1 MPNRRRRKL
10 STAMSAVAA
19 LAVASPCAYFL
30 VYESTAGNKAPEHHE
45 FKQAAVMSDLPGELM
60 GALSQGL
67 SQFGINLPPV
77 PALSGGATSTPGLA
91 SPGLGSP
98 GLGTP
103 GLGTPGLTNPGL
115 TSPGATS
122 PGLTSPGLT
131 SPGLTSPGL
140 TSPGAAPTT
149 PGLTTPG
156 ALPTTPG
163 AGVATPGAGLNPALS
178 NPGLTSPAG
187 TAPGLGSPTVAPS
200 EVPIDSG
207 AGLDPGAGGTYPI
220 LGDPSTFGNASPIGG
235 GGTGLG
241 GGSSS
246 GGSGGLVND
255 VMQAA
260 NQLGA
265 GQAIDLLKGLVMPA
279 ITQGMHGGAAAG
291 ALPGAAGA
299 LPVRRVRCRVRRV
312 RCRCGG
318 ALPVRRCAAGRA
330 APRVRCRRPPA
341 PRRHCP
347 RSRPFPNHPP
357 DGTAEG
363 SAVPSIFAADFGI
376 AQRRVVS

>member
-98 GLGTP
+98 GLGSPGLGTP

-149 PGLTTPG
+149 PGLTAPG

-163 AGVATPGAGLNPALS
+163 GGVATPGAGLNPALS
-178 NPGLTSPAG
+178 NPGLTSPR
-187 TAPGLGSPTVAPS
+187 PGRRRGW
-200 EVPIDSG
+200 
-207 AGLDPGAGGTYPI
+207 
-220 LGDPSTFGNASPIGG
+220 
-235 GGTGLG
+235 
-241 GGSSS
+241 
-246 GGSGGLVND
+246 
-255 VMQAA
+255 AA
-260 NQLGA
+260 R
-265 GQAIDLLKGLVMPA
+265 PW
-279 ITQGMHGGAAAG
+279 
-291 ALPGAAGA
+291 
-299 LPVRRVRCRVRRV
+299 RRVRCRSTPGPAWTR
-312 RCRCGG
+312 
-318 ALPVRRCAAGRA
+318 APVARTRSWAT
-330 APRVRCRRPPA
+330 RRPSVT
-341 PRRHCP
+341 PRR
-347 RSRPFPNHPP
+347 
-357 DGTAEG
+357 
-363 SAVPSIFAADFGI
+363 SAAVAPVWAA
-376 AQRRVVS
+376 ARARVAAAAWSTT

>member
-77 PALSGGATSTPGLA
+77 PALSGGATGTPGLA
-91 SPGLGSP
+91 SP

-103 GLGTPGLTNPGL
+103 GLGTPGLGTTGLTNPA
-115 TSPGATS
+115 ATS

-140 TSPGAAPTT
+140 TSPGMAPMT
-149 PGLTTPG
+149 PGLTAPG

-163 AGVATPGAGLNPALS
+163 GGVATPGAGLNPALS

-187 TAPGLGSPTVAPS
+187 VTPGVGTPAMSPS

-220 LGDPSTFGNASPIGG
+220 LGDPSSL
-235 GGTGLG
+235 GTAAPAQ
-241 GGSSS
+241 
-246 GGSGGLVND
+246 SGGLVSD
-255 VMQAA
+255 MMSAA

-265 GQAIDLLKGLVMPA
+265 GQAIDLLKGMILPQLQNA
-279 ITQGMHGGAAAG
+279 AHGAAA
-291 ALPGAAGA
+291 
-299 LPVRRVRCRVRRV
+299 PV
-312 RCRCGG
+312 
-318 ALPVRRCAAGRA
+318 P
-330 APRVRCRRPPA
+330 PPPA
-341 PRRHCP
+341 PAP
-347 RSRPFPNHPP
+347 IP
-357 DGTAEG
+357 
-363 SAVPSIFAADFGI
+363 
-376 AQRRVVS
+376 